1 MNSFPSEQLPLGLG
15 HIGKVIEDLHRLLE
29 GANFPTP
36 ADKSLFT
43 QETAD
48 SLRSFQES
56 RHLETTGVCD
66 INTWYALVEAG
77 YRLGDRLLYLQSPM
91 LRGDDVAELQ
101 KRLGTIGFDSG
112 QVDGILGENT
122 ERAVRDFQRN
132 AGLPV
137 DAIFGPDSLHMLNR
151 LGDVGPGQPVA
162 AVREHESLLTRN
174 PNLDNK
180 QVVLGEGGG
189 LGSIINEFSREL
201 TARNLRVEVISHYDE
216 RQHAQLSNSLDADLY
231 FGITS
236 SSQDLRSISY
246 FSNQRYTSPGGV
258 SLANTLH
265 ERFLPILGEALE
277 TVGRANQA
285 LRETRM
291 PAIVL
296 TIGPTSDLIAC
307 GPDLAA
313 TAADAIFSWLT
324 EPYVDEKNSE

>member
-1 MNSFPSEQLPLGLG
+1 MNSFPSEQLPLELG
-15 HIGKVIEDLHRLLE
+15 DIGKVIEDLHHLLDE
-29 GANFPTP
+29 ANFPTP
-36 ADKSLFT
+36 IDKSLFT

-174 PNLDNK
+174 SNLDNK

-189 LGSIINEFSREL
+189 LGSIVNEFSREL
-201 TARNLRVEVISHYDE
+201 TTRNLRVEVISHYDE
-216 RQHAQLSNSLDADLY
+216 RQHARLSNSLDAALY

-246 FSNQRYTSPGGV
+246 FSNQRYTSPGGA
-258 SLANTLH
+258 SLASTLH
-265 ERFLPILGEALE
+265 DRFLPILGETLE
-277 TVGRANQA
+277 TVGRANQV

-296 TIGPTSDLIAC
+296 SVGPTSDLIAY
-307 GPDLAA
+307 GPILAA
-313 TAADAIFSWLT
+313 TAADAIVSWLT
-324 EPYVDEKNSE
+324 EPYVEEKNSE

>member
-1 MNSFPSEQLPLGLG
+1 MNSFPSEQLPLELG
-15 HIGKVIEDLHRLLE
+15 DIGKVIEDLHHLLDE
-29 GANFPTP
+29 ANFPTP
-36 ADKSLFT
+36 IDKSLFT

-101 KRLGTIGFDSG
+101 KSLGTIGFDPG

-122 ERAVRDFQRN
+122 EQAIRDFQRN

-180 QVVLGEGGG
+180 QIVLGEGGG

-201 TARNLRVEVISHYDE
+201 TTRNLRVEVISHYDE
-216 RQHAQLSNSLDADLY
+216 RQHARLSNSLDAALY

-246 FSNQRYTSPGGV
+246 FSNQRYTSPGGA
-258 SLANTLH
+258 SLASTLH
-265 ERFLPILGEALE
+265 DRFLPILGETLE
-277 TVGRANQA
+277 TVGRANQV

-296 TIGPTSDLIAC
+296 SVGPTSDLIAY
-307 GPDLAA
+307 GPILAA
-313 TAADAIFSWLT
+313 TAADAIVSWLT
-324 EPYVDEKNSE
+324 EPYVEEKNSE